1 MDEEKS
7 VDFLKKKYQLVP
19 DRQSQKKHRTA
30 LKAVVIVFVFLAMT
44 GIALS
49 FQIKVPTQNG
59 SDPSLS
65 LFSSFKNLVTS
76 GEKDLVGEEDDR
88 INFLLLG
95 IGGEGHEGPELT
107 DTIMFG
113 SFQPST
119 SEVGLLSIPRD
130 LVVPIPDYG
139 YRKIN
144 SVNAYAEME
153 NPGSGIEETANLV
166 GEIVDQKIHYT
177 VKVDFD
183 GFEELID
190 AVGGIDVYVDRSF
203 ADYTY
208 PTDDYLV
215 ETIEFDEG
223 WTHMD
228 GSTALKFARSRHGT
242 NGEGSDFAR
251 AERQQKILLAVKEK
265 VLSPAVLLSPGKLNK
280 IIQTFQDN
288 VETNLTFW
296 EMTKLARFAPDVSTD
311 NIHLTVLDSSPDS
324 PLYETN
330 INGAYVLLPKR
341 DDWSQVREIAA
352 NIYSAE
358 ADDSSTIKSLAAE
371 PVRIEIQNGTSVAGL
386 AFQTSQMLMSA
397 GFDVRQIGNA
407 DSKGYEQTI
416 IYDLTEGKK
425 AEELAILKDF
435 LEADVSMSATGWIF
449 ADEVVPRELTIATP
463 GEDLIT
469 TDEPIDFLVIL
480 GQTAENLV
488 YR

>member
-7 VDFLKKKYQLVP
+7 VDFLKRKYQLVP
-19 DRQSQKKHRTA
+19 DRHRQKIGKTA
-30 LKAVVIVFVFLAMT
+30 LRAVVIVFIFLAISGT
-44 GIALS
+44 ALS
-49 FQIKVPTQNG
+49 FKIKVPNNNVA
-59 SDPSLS
+59 DNNLS

-95 IGGEGHEGPELT
+95 IGGEGHDGPELT

-130 LVVPIPDYG
+130 LIVPIPDYG

-144 SVNAYAEME
+144 HVNAYAEMDS
-153 NPGSGIEETANLV
+153 PGSGLEESADV
-166 GEIVDQKIHYT
+166 IGEILDQKIHYT
-177 VKVDFD
+177 VKVDFN

-190 AVGGIDVYVDRSF
+190 AIGGVDVYVDRSF

-208 PTDDYLV
+208 PTDDHLIQ
-215 ETIEFDEG
+215 TIEFTEG

-228 GSTALKFARSRHGT
+228 GDTSLKFARSRHGT
-242 NGEGSDFAR
+242 NGEGSDFSR
-251 AERQQKILLAVKEK
+251 AERQQKILLAVKDK
-265 VLSPAVLLSPGKLNK
+265 ILSPSVLLNPGKLNK

-296 EMTKLARFAPDVSTD
+296 EMTKMARLAPDVSTE
-311 NIHLTVLDSSPDS
+311 NIHLTVLDASPDS
-324 PLYETN
+324 PLYQTN

-341 DDWSQVREIAA
+341 DDWSQVREIAT
-352 NIYSAE
+352 NIYSAQTTE
-358 ADDSSTIKSLAAE
+358 ESGLKKIAGT
-371 PVRIEIQNGTSVAGL
+371 PVKIEIQNGTSVSGL
-386 AFQTSQMLMSA
+386 AFQTSQMLISA

-416 IYDLTEGKK
+416 IYDLTEGQKS
-425 AEELAILKDF
+425 EELAILKDF

-449 ADEVVPRELTIATP
+449 ADEVVPRELTISTP
-463 GEDLIT
+463 GEEHIT
-469 TDEPIDFLVIL
+469 TSEPIDFLVIL